1 MTDSIVAIRP
11 ARATDAAVI
20 ADIYNH
26 YVRDTII
33 TFEEEAV
40 TADEMAR
47 RIEEIG
53 TAGLPWLV
61 AEKEEAVAGF
71 AYASKWKGRCAYRFS
86 AEVTVYI
93 DAARRGEGL
102 GRALY
107 SSLLRELEAR
117 GIHTALAGIALPN
130 DASVRIHESF
140 GFRKVAQLEQVGFK
154 FGRWID
160 VGYWQRIL
168 GPPKPG

>member
-1 MTDSIVAIRP
+1 MTDRSVLVRP
-11 ARATDAAVI
+11 QRLEDAADV
-20 ADIYNH
+20 ARIYNH
-26 YVRDTII
+26 YVASTII
-33 TFEEEAV
+33 TFEEEPV
-40 TADEMAR
+40 SADEIVR
-47 RIEEIG
+47 RVEEVEA
-53 TAGLPWLV
+53 AGLPWLV
-61 AEKEEAVAGF
+61 AELNGDIAGF

-86 AEVTVYI
+86 AEVTVYV
-93 DAARRGEGL
+93 DAGMTGGGV

-107 SSLLRELEAR
+107 GALLPELEGR

-130 DASVRIHESF
+130 EASVRIHESF

-168 GPPKPG
+168 GPAEPA